1 MRSQGLVLPTA
12 MIKVDDAT
20 GLDGKS
26 RIAGKY
32 PAPMPPWPQRILAE
46 PSPKC
51 RTADLGDQAVV
62 NGFAPQL
69 AERPVCQGQAAARG
83 QFTGQR
89 LDLDHD
95 TGGKSAPVARREG
108 VLRARPG
115 VEDGN
120 GDAIC

>member
-1 MRSQGLVLPTA
+1 MWSQGLVLPTA
-12 MIKVDDAT
+12 MRKVDDAT
-20 GLDGKS
+20 VLDGTS

-32 PAPMPPWPQRILAE
+32 PAPMLPWPQRILAE

-51 RTADLGDQAVV
+51 RAADVGDQAVV

-69 AERPVCQGQAAARG
+69 AERPVCQGQATARG

-95 TGGKSAPVARREG
+95 TGGEKRAGRPPRGCSSSPARR
-108 VLRARPG
+108 
-115 VEDGN
+115 
-120 GDAIC
+120 